1 MEKAMVRL
9 RVLGGVLAIA
19 MAVSLGNP
27 AAAETKLVFAA
38 AQTSIGSLAIFLAKE
53 KGFFKAEGIDADI
66 VDFKGGGPAVQGLAG
81 GGAQFCICPADH
93 PVRLQSHGLPA
104 RILTALTE
112 FHGYGLVALADSPV
126 TDIKSLKG
134 QRVGITSPGSLS
146 DNTLRFYVEQ
156 AGLNPSRDLEIL
168 GIGTGAAMGAAIDSK
183 SVAAGMLTTP
193 DVQAFLAKQGKYK
206 LVHDF
211 RGLRYA
217 ALDLLVMESWMKAH
231 DAETRGVAKAVV
243 KAQGLI
249 KTDPAAVRAEL
260 HAMYPNFD
268 DALLTEV
275 ATEAHHALS
284 TDGRLDRDG
293 YKTMQ
298 DMLLKADP
306 TLKPVA
312 YEDVVALDY
321 LPSSAK

>member
-1 MEKAMVRL
+1 MEKAMMRL
-9 RVLGGVLAIA
+9 RVLGGVLAVAA
-19 MAVSLGNP
+19 MACGQP

-38 AQTSIGSLAIFLAKE
+38 AQSSIGSLAIFLAKD

-81 GGAQFCICPADH
+81 GGAQFCICAADH
-93 PVRLQSHGLPA
+93 VVRLRNRGLPA

-112 FHGYGLVALADSPV
+112 FHGYGLLALADSPV

-134 QRVGITSPGSLS
+134 QRIGITSPGSLS
-146 DNTLRFYVEQ
+146 DNTLRFYIDQ
-156 AGLNPSRDLEIL
+156 AGLNPNRDVEIL
-168 GIGTGAAMGAAIDSK
+168 GIGTGGAMGAAIDSK

-193 DVQAFLAKQGKYK
+193 DVQAFLAKPGKYK
-206 LVHDF
+206 LVQDF

-231 DAETRGVAKAVV
+231 DTETRGVAKAVV

-249 KTDPAAVRAEL
+249 KSDPEAVRAGL
-260 HAMYPNFD
+260 HGMYPNFD

-275 ATEAHHALS
+275 AAEAQHALS
-284 TDGRLDRDG
+284 IDGRLDRDG

-306 TLKPVA
+306 SLKPVA

-321 LPSSAK
+321 LPK

>member
-1 MEKAMVRL
+1 VEKAMLRL

-19 MAVSLGNP
+19 AMAALGRP

-38 AQTSIGSLAIFLAKE
+38 AQSSIGSLAIFLAKE
-53 KGFFKAEGIDADI
+53 KGYFAAEGIAADI

-81 GGAQFCICPADH
+81 GGAQFCICAADH
-93 PVRLQSHGLPA
+93 AVRLRSRGLPA

-112 FHGYGLVALADSPV
+112 FHGYGLLAPAASPV

-134 QRVGITSPGSLS
+134 QRIGITSPGSLS
-146 DNTLRFYVEQ
+146 DNTLRFFIEE
-156 AGLNPSRDLEIL
+156 AGLNPSRDVEII

-193 DVQAFLAKQGKYK
+193 DVQAFLARGKYK
-206 LVHDF
+206 LVKDF

-231 DAETRGVAKAVV
+231 DAETRGVARAVV

-249 KTDPAAVRAEL
+249 KSDPAAVRAAL

-275 ATEAHHALS
+275 AAEAQHALS
-284 TDGRLDRDG
+284 TDGRLDQDG

-306 TLKPVA
+306 TLKPVPYA
-312 YEDVVALDY
+312 DVVALDY
-321 LPSSAK
+321 LPK